1 MSAASLLA
9 VLAVVLVPGAG
20 ATLAAFRPGRLTV
33 EAALALTFGLGYAAT
48 ALAATAL
55 AATHTMGRTGF
66 VIAWALVTLALWG
79 LAARRRFL
87 RPHLRALRADARAAR
102 WTLAPGLAGLAAF
115 AVQKLR
121 LDSGTLLSSSE
132 AAWRYWGD
140 GLEILHAGRVPP
152 TTLQWGME
160 LPTTVSKVILNSFEA
175 GIASVAPHG
184 APPTMMALV
193 WLGAVG
199 LFAALL
205 ALGRALGLGPLAVGV
220 PAVLLVAP
228 AALPLN
234 SEFAEDTTTYRVE
247 TLGRMLAVCAAVVAV
262 AIVRGRAGR
271 REAVVAGVLL
281 GAGAGTHL
289 IPVAVVGIFAVWYA
303 AASLALGRGGR
314 RRAGRVAGA
323 AGVAALVTVVVWLAA
338 LGASGGDLGFQR
350 ARGSGGYP
358 GFPVTLD
365 PTKTFEVVKP
375 SHPRGR
381 RSGWAIRPSQIGTVA
396 VSSVFNEVQITTP
409 RRDFAGLALLAI
421 ASVAVLVRRRRSLG
435 PAVVA
440 AWATAIVLVALGLY
454 FSHRYRT
461 FVPAT
466 FGPRRLFEYGVLLAV
481 LTAFV
486 VASAAFRETAARLGR
501 RRGRG
506 LRRAVPVAAAVLAVL
521 VVASVSPRQTS
532 PLEERG
538 LQLMQT
544 LARTVPCDARI
555 LVNVRTAGSF
565 EVLARRTS
573 VGEGMAPYL
582 RPSVLRRVLPVV
594 LGAKAFFKD
603 PLANRAYID
612 RERVDVVIAVG
623 ESKVGGRPLLKH
635 GRRSALKGVPWL
647 RPLVKT
653 PGYTIY
659 ATPTLARA
667 SGNCYNS
674 T

>member
-1 MSAASLLA
+1 MSAVSLLV
-9 VLAVVLVPGAG
+9 VLAVVLPPGAG

-33 EAALALTFGLGYAAT
+33 EAAVALTFGLGYTAT
-48 ALAATAL
+48 ALTATVL
-55 AATHTMGRTGF
+55 AATHTIGRTGF
-66 VIAWALVTLALWG
+66 LIAWTLVTAALWG
-79 LAARRRFL
+79 LAARRRSL
-87 RPHLRALRADARAAR
+87 RPHLRGLALDARASR
-102 WTLAPGLAGLAAF
+102 WTLAPGLIGLAAF

-121 LDSGTLLSSSE
+121 LEPATLLSSSE
-132 AAWRYWGD
+132 AAWRYWAD
-140 GLEILHAGRVPP
+140 GLEILRAGRVPP
-152 TTLQWGME
+152 TTLQWGMD
-160 LPTTVSKVILNSFEA
+160 LPTTVSKVVLNSFEA

-184 APPTMMALV
+184 AAQTMTALV

-205 ALGRALGLGPLAVGV
+205 ALGRALGLGPLSVGL

-234 SEFAEDTTTYRVE
+234 SEFAEDTGTYRVE
-247 TLGRMLAVCAAVVAV
+247 TLGRMLAVCATVVAV

-271 REAVVAGVLL
+271 VEAVVAGLLL
-281 GAGAGTHL
+281 GSAAGTHL
-289 IPVAVVGIFAVWYA
+289 IPVAVLGLFALWYA
-303 AASLALGRGGR
+303 VAAVALGRARR
-314 RRAGRVAGA
+314 RRAARVARA
-323 AGVAALVTVVVWLAA
+323 AGIAALVTLAVWLAA

-358 GFPVTLD
+358 GFPATLD
-365 PTKTFEVVKP
+365 PTKTFEVVKA

-409 RRDFAGLALLAI
+409 RRDFAGLALLAA
-421 ASVAVLVRRRRSLG
+421 ASAAVLVRRRRALG

-440 AWATAIVLVALGLY
+440 AWATAVVLVGVGLY

-481 LTAFV
+481 LTAVV
-486 VASAAFRETAARLGR
+486 VANAALREAAARLGR
-501 RRGRG
+501 DRGRT
-506 LRRAVPVAAAVLAVL
+506 LRRAAAVAAAVVAVAIA
-521 VVASVSPRQTS
+521 ASVSPRPAS
-532 PLEERG
+532 PLEARG

-544 LARTVPCDARI
+544 LARTVPCDARM

-565 EVLARRTS
+565 EVLAGRTS
-573 VGEGMAPYL
+573 VDEGMAPYL
-582 RPSVLRRVLPVV
+582 RPSVLRRVLPVE

-603 PLANRAYID
+603 PLANRAFID
-612 RERVDVVIAVG
+612 RERIDVVVAVG
-623 ESKVGGRPLLKH
+623 ESKVGGRPLLNH
-635 GRRSALKGVPWL
+635 GRRAVLKDVPWL
-647 RPLVKT
+647 RQLVKT

-659 ATPTLARA
+659 ATPSLAEGA
-667 SGNCYNS
+667 KSCYNS

>member
-1 MSAASLLA
+1 
-9 VLAVVLVPGAG
+9 
-20 ATLAAFRPGRLTV
+20 
-33 EAALALTFGLGYAAT
+33 
-48 ALAATAL
+48 
-55 AATHTMGRTGF
+55 MGRTGF
-66 VIAWALVTLALWG
+66 VIAWALLTLVLWG
-79 LAARRRFL
+79 AAARRRSL
-87 RPHLRALRADARAAR
+87 RPHLRALVADARAAR
-102 WTLAPGLAGLAAF
+102 WTLAPGLIGLGAF

-121 LDSGTLLSSSE
+121 MDPGTLLSSSE

-140 GLEILHAGRVPP
+140 GLEILHAGRVPE
-152 TTLQWGME
+152 TTLQWGMV
-160 LPTTVSKVILNSFEA
+160 LPTTVSKVVLNSFEA

-205 ALGRALGLGPLAVGV
+205 ALGRAIGLGPLAVWV

-247 TLGRMLAVCAAVVAV
+247 TLGRMLAVCAAVVAL
-262 AIVRGRAGR
+262 AIVRGRGGR

-289 IPVAVVGIFAVWYA
+289 IPVAVLGVFVVLYA
-303 AASLALGRGGR
+303 AASLALDGAGRR
-314 RRAGRVAGA
+314 RRAGRIAWAAGA
-323 AGVAALVTVVVWLAA
+323 AALVTVVVWLAA

-358 GFPVTLD
+358 GFPATLD

-396 VSSVFNEVQITTP
+396 VSSVFNEVQIATP

-421 ASVAVLVRRRRSLG
+421 GSAAALLRRRRSLG

-440 AWATAIVLVALGLY
+440 AWATAVVLVGLGLY

-481 LTAFV
+481 LTAVV
-486 VASAAFRETAARLGR
+486 VASAAFRETAARIGR
-501 RRGRG
+501 RRGRTV
-506 LRRAVPVAAAVLAVL
+506 RRAGAVVAAALAVL
-521 VVASVSPRQTS
+521 VAASVSPRQTS
-532 PLEERG
+532 PLEQRG
-538 LQLMQT
+538 FQLMQT
-544 LARTVPCDARI
+544 LARTVPCDARM

-573 VGEGMAPYL
+573 VDEGMAPYL

-603 PLANRAYID
+603 PAANRAFID
-612 RERVDVVIAVG
+612 RERVDVVIAVA

-635 GRRSALKGVPWL
+635 DRRSALKGVSWL
-647 RPLVKT
+647 RPLART

-659 ATPTLARA
+659 ATPALAQGA
-667 SGNCYNS
+667 KSCYKS

>member
-1 MSAASLLA
+1 
-9 VLAVVLVPGAG
+9 VLVPGAG

-33 EAALALTFGLGYAAT
+33 EAAVALSFGLGYAAT
-48 ALAATAL
+48 ALTATVL
-55 AATHTMGRTGF
+55 AVTHTMGRTGF
-66 VIAWALVTLALWG
+66 VIAWALLTLVLWG
-79 LAARRRFL
+79 AAARRRSL
-87 RPHLRALRADARAAR
+87 RPHLRALVADARAAR
-102 WTLAPGLAGLAAF
+102 WTLAPGLIGLGAF

-121 LDSGTLLSSSE
+121 MDPGTLLSSSE

-140 GLEILHAGRVPP
+140 GLEILHAGRVPE
-152 TTLQWGME
+152 TTLQWGMV
-160 LPTTVSKVILNSFEA
+160 LPTTVSKVVLNSFEA

-205 ALGRALGLGPLAVGV
+205 ALGRAIGLGPLAVWV

-247 TLGRMLAVCAAVVAV
+247 TLGRMLAVCAAVVAL
-262 AIVRGRAGR
+262 AIVRGRGGR

-289 IPVAVVGIFAVWYA
+289 IPVAVLGVFVVLYA
-303 AASLALGRGGR
+303 AASLALDGAGRR
-314 RRAGRVAGA
+314 RRAGRIAWAAGA
-323 AGVAALVTVVVWLAA
+323 AALVTVVVWLAA

-358 GFPVTLD
+358 GFPATLD

-396 VSSVFNEVQITTP
+396 VSSVFNEVQIATP

-421 ASVAVLVRRRRSLG
+421 GSAAALLRRRRSLG

-440 AWATAIVLVALGLY
+440 AWATAVVLVGLGLY

-481 LTAFV
+481 LTAVV
-486 VASAAFRETAARLGR
+486 VASAAFRETAARIGR
-501 RRGRG
+501 RRGRTV
-506 LRRAVPVAAAVLAVL
+506 RRAGAVVAAALAVL
-521 VVASVSPRQTS
+521 VAASVSPRQTS
-532 PLEERG
+532 PLEQRG
-538 LQLMQT
+538 FQLMQT
-544 LARTVPCDARI
+544 LARTVPCDARM

-573 VGEGMAPYL
+573 VDEGMAPYL

-603 PLANRAYID
+603 PAANRAFID
-612 RERVDVVIAVG
+612 RERVDVVIAVA

-635 GRRSALKGVPWL
+635 DRRSALKGVSWL
-647 RPLVKT
+647 RPLART

-659 ATPTLARA
+659 ATPALAQGA
-667 SGNCYNS
+667 KSCYKS

>member
-1 MSAASLLA
+1 M
-9 VLAVVLVPGAG
+9 
-20 ATLAAFRPGRLTV
+20 T
-33 EAALALTFGLGYAAT
+33 
-48 ALAATAL
+48 
-55 AATHTMGRTGF
+55 
-66 VIAWALVTLALWG
+66 
-79 LAARRRFL
+79 
-87 RPHLRALRADARAAR
+87 
-102 WTLAPGLAGLAAF
+102 
-115 AVQKLR
+115 
-121 LDSGTLLSSSE
+121 
-132 AAWRYWGD
+132 
-140 GLEILHAGRVPP
+140 
-152 TTLQWGME
+152 
-160 LPTTVSKVILNSFEA
+160 
-175 GIASVAPHG
+175 
-184 APPTMMALV
+184 ALV

-205 ALGRALGLGPLAVGV
+205 ALGRALGLGSLDVGV

-234 SEFAEDTTTYRVE
+234 SEFAEDAGTYRVE

-271 REAVVAGVLL
+271 REAVVAGLLL
-281 GAGAGTHL
+281 GTGAGTHL
-289 IPVAVVGIFAVWYA
+289 IPVAVVGIFAVWFA
-303 AASLALGRGGR
+303 VASVALGRERR
-314 RRAGRVAGA
+314 RRAGRVARS
-323 AGVAALVTVVVWLAA
+323 AGIAVLVTVVVWLAA

-409 RRDFAGLALLAI
+409 RRDFAGVVLLAVGS
-421 ASVAVLVRRRRSLG
+421 ALVLLRRRRSLG
-435 PAVVA
+435 PSVVA
-440 AWATAIVLVALGLY
+440 AWATALVLVALGLY

-481 LTAFV
+481 LTAVV
-486 VASAAFRETAARLGR
+486 VASAAVRDIVARLGR
-501 RRGRG
+501 HRGRTV
-506 LRRAVPVAAAVLAVL
+506 RRAVSVAAAVLAVL
-521 VVASVSPRQTS
+521 VAASVSPRPTS
-532 PLEERG
+532 PLEARG

-544 LARTVPCDARI
+544 LARRVPCDARM

-565 EVLARRTS
+565 EVLAGRTS
-573 VGEGMAPYL
+573 IDEGMAPYL
-582 RPSVLRRVLPVV
+582 RPSVLRQVLPVV

-612 RERVDVVIAVG
+612 RERIDVVVAVTQA
-623 ESKVGGRPLLKH
+623 KVGGRPLLNH
-635 GRRSALKGVPWL
+635 GRRPVLNRIPWL

-659 ATPTLARA
+659 ATPSLAEGA
-667 SGNCYNS
+667 KSCYNS